1 MDFTDGGSL
10 PLTSYIVRCLKLD
23 IRHFGRKGKPMP
35 KKTAREIL
43 DRIEE
48 LHNKEQS
55 LLDDLKDILFATE
68 DEEDF
73 DADFDEEELN

>member
-1 MDFTDGGSL
+1 
-10 PLTSYIVRCLKLD
+10 
-23 IRHFGRKGKPMP
+23 MP

-43 DRIEE
+43 DKIEE
-48 LHNKEQS
+48 LHNEEQS

-68 DEEDF
+68 DDEDF

>member
-1 MDFTDGGSL
+1 
-10 PLTSYIVRCLKLD
+10 
-23 IRHFGRKGKPMP
+23 MP

-48 LHNKEQS
+48 LHHEEHA

-68 DEEDF
+68 DDEDF

>member
-1 MDFTDGGSL
+1 MA
-10 PLTSYIVRCLKLD
+10 
-23 IRHFGRKGKPMP
+23 
-35 KKTAREIL
+35 KKTARQIL

-48 LHNKEQS
+48 LHNEEQS

-68 DEEDF
+68 DDEDF

>member
-1 MDFTDGGSL
+1 MA
-10 PLTSYIVRCLKLD
+10 
-23 IRHFGRKGKPMP
+23 

-48 LHNKEQS
+48 LHNEEQS
-55 LLDDLKDILFATE
+55 LLDDLKDILFSSE
-68 DEEDF
+68 DDDDL

>member
-1 MDFTDGGSL
+1 
-10 PLTSYIVRCLKLD
+10 
-23 IRHFGRKGKPMP
+23 MP

-48 LHNKEQS
+48 LHNEEQS
-55 LLDDLKDILFATE
+55 LLEDLKDILFSAE
-68 DEEDF
+68 DDDDF